1 MIPVIKNKMSQ
12 QQQDTFETFVNI
24 GVYAAEQL
32 YNSDQGKEK
41 KQYVLDFL
49 AQKGYK
55 VDIIGVEQA
64 IEAAVKALRLE
75 QGVWIQ

>member
-75 QGVWIQ
+75 QGVGIQ